1 MMAMILTIQSN
12 LVKSLMPDATY
23 LHTGKFDHAWPNW
36 RAGAKA
42 AKSEFVAWLQ
52 DDDKVKPN
60 YSIRIIEAFDR
71 FPDANVWYARL
82 VIAIGEGMAIWNCG
96 NGPWVPVDLFDGKPY
111 SWAEGSVLVAS
122 AYFTSW
128 SLAPAFA
135 FRNNAAFRLACDRMP
150 ENCDIFVER
159 LIPALTCNGGPF
171 IADPTLAGY
180 WMQHDEHL
188 STKQHKDQPRMTKV
202 LIAGTRPA
210 HGVHAVVT
218 SGRDLGAK
226 PDRVG
231 NLHSH
236 ADGFAVG
243 EPA

>member
-1 MMAMILTIQSN
+1 MSNRLTVVVPTYNRPHMLPRALDSLHHQ
-12 LVKSLMPDATY
+12 LVPVNVIVADDGDNPAETERIVNDLMPDATY

-128 SLAPAFA
+128 SLAPAFRVQEQRGVPPGLRSDA
-135 FRNNAAFRLACDRMP
+135 RELR
-150 ENCDIFVER
+150 
-159 LIPALTCNGGPF
+159 
-171 IADPTLAGY
+171 
-180 WMQHDEHL
+180 HL
-188 STKQHKDQPRMTKV
+188 C
-202 LIAGTRPA
+202 
-210 HGVHAVVT
+210 
-218 SGRDLGAK
+218 
-226 PDRVG
+226 
-231 NLHSH
+231 
-236 ADGFAVG
+236 
-243 EPA
+243 